1 MPKPI
6 VAPYGSWKSPITAEM
21 LVSDSIHFM
30 EIQLDGTDIYWIEGR
45 PEERGRNVIVK
56 RSADGQTTDML
67 PEPFNART
75 RVHEYGGGS
84 FLVHEGMV
92 FFSNYSD
99 QRIYRFTK
107 GDPPEPLTQEQDVRY
122 ADYIFDSARDRI
134 IGVREDHREAAKE
147 AVNAIVG
154 ISLHEDGEDT
164 VLDSGRDFYS
174 SPRLTPGGTH
184 LAWLCWDHP
193 NMPWDGTELWVAEVS
208 EDGSLGERKRVA
220 GGADESIFQ
229 PEWSPDGTLYFV
241 SDRSQ
246 WWNIHR
252 LRGEAVEAVHPSE
265 AEFGMP
271 QWVFGT
277 STYGFLSSE
286 EILCCYTKGG
296 VWKVGSIETD
306 TLRFRSIDT
315 PYTAID
321 ALCVS
326 SDSAVMIAGSPVEP
340 ESLLEWESVARDFR
354 AIRRSTPALSL
365 EGYTSVPEAIEF
377 PTANGL
383 SAHAFYY
390 PPVNRDYEAP
400 EGEKP
405 PLIVIIHGGPTG
417 ATDSIL
423 SLKAQYW
430 TSRGFALL
438 DINYGGSTGFGR
450 EYRNRLEG
458 AWGVVDVNDCKFGA
472 RYLVENRKADGTRLI
487 IRGGS
492 AGGYTTLA
500 ALAFHDVFKAGASY
514 YGVSDLEVLAKETHK
529 FESRYLD
536 RLIGPYPERSDL
548 YRERSPLHHLEE
560 FSEPAIFLQGLED
573 EVVPPN
579 QAEMMVDALMR
590 KGVPVAYVSFEGEQ
604 HGFRQAR
611 NIVRATEAELYFYSR
626 IFDFELPEAVEELQI
641 FNL

>member
-6 VAPYGSWKSPITAEM
+6 VAPYGSWNSPITAEM
-21 LVSDSIHFM
+21 LVTDSIHFM

-67 PEPFNART
+67 PETFNART

-92 FFSNYSD
+92 FFSNFSD
-99 QRIYRFTK
+99 QRIYRLAQGTAP
-107 GDPPEPLTQEQDVRY
+107 DPVTPAQDVRY
-122 ADYIFDSARDRI
+122 ADYICDRARERL
-134 IGVREDHREAAKE
+134 IGVREDHRDETKE

-154 ISLHEDGEDT
+154 ISLCGDGEDT

-174 SPRLTPGGTH
+174 SPRLNPNGTH

-193 NMPWDGTELWVAEVS
+193 NMPWDGTELWMAEVS
-208 EDGSLGERKRVA
+208 EEGFLRERKRVA
-220 GGADESIFQ
+220 GSVGESIFQ

-246 WWNIHR
+246 WWNIYR
-252 LRGEAVEAVHPSE
+252 LRGDAVEAVHPSE

-286 EILCCYTKGG
+286 EILCCYTEGG

-306 TLRFRSIDT
+306 TLRFRIIDT
-315 PYTAID
+315 PYSAIET
-321 ALCVS
+321 LCVS
-326 SDSAVMIAGSPVEP
+326 SESTVMIAGSPAEP

-377 PTANGL
+377 PTANSL

-390 PPVNRDYEAP
+390 PPVNRDYEAS

-405 PLIVIIHGGPTG
+405 PLIVIIHGGPT
-417 ATDSIL
+417 AAADSIL
-423 SLKAQYW
+423 SLKSQYW

-458 AWGVVDVNDCKFGA
+458 AWGVVDVNDCSYGA
-472 RYLVENRKADGTRLI
+472 RYLVENGKADGTRLI

-548 YRERSPLHHLEE
+548 YRERSPLHHLEK

-579 QAEMMVDALMR
+579 QAEMMVDALKR

-611 NIVRATEAELYFYSR
+611 NIIRATEAELYFYSR
-626 IFDFELPEAVEELQI
+626 IFDFELPEAVEDLEI

>member
-6 VAPYGSWKSPITAEM
+6 VAPFGSWRSPITAEM
-21 LVSDSIHFM
+21 LVTDSIHFM

-56 RSADGQTTDML
+56 RSAGGQTADML

-92 FFSNYSD
+92 FFSNFSD
-99 QRIYRFTK
+99 QRIYRFTQ
-107 GDPPEPLTQEQDVRY
+107 GNPPEPVTQEQNVRY
-122 ADYIFDSARDRI
+122 ADYICDSARDRLI
-134 IGVREDHREAAKE
+134 AVREDHREAAKE

-154 ISLHEDGEDT
+154 ISLREDGEDT

-174 SPRLTPGGTH
+174 SPRLNPNGTH

-193 NMPWDGTELWVAEVS
+193 NMPWDGTELWVSEVS
-208 EDGSLGERKRVA
+208 EDGSLGERKSVA
-220 GGADESIFQ
+220 GSVGESIFQ

-246 WWNIHR
+246 WWNIYR

-286 EILCCYTKGG
+286 EILCCYTEGG

-306 TLRFRSIDT
+306 TLRFRNIDT
-315 PYTAID
+315 PYTAIET
-321 ALCVS
+321 LCVS

-340 ESLLEWESVARDFR
+340 ESLLEWESVAGDFR
-354 AIRRSTPALSL
+354 TIRRSTPALSL

-377 PTANGL
+377 PTANSL

-472 RYLVENRKADGTRLI
+472 RYLVENGKADGTRLI

-548 YRERSPLHHLEE
+548 YRERSPLLHLEE

-579 QAEMMVDALMR
+579 QAEMMVDALKR

-611 NIVRATEAELYFYSR
+611 NIIRATEAELYFYSR
-626 IFDFELPEAVEELQI
+626 VFDFELPEPVEDLEI